1 MSPSTCKTTEVI
13 SVVCSLSVSQLPQDV
28 KALEEQIIESVH
40 RAGREFYG
48 KVFTVFQQRWL
59 EQQRAHYTAVRWR
72 TIDQVTPFGLL
83 RLPVR
88 VLRARSDGR
97 YFTLSKALLRPKAT
111 RLLSPWMERKALE
124 AAVGRNYRP
133 AAEELWRWVRVRVSA
148 WLIWRCV
155 QFHGAKLCEQLERGW
170 WPDRAAP
177 KPTPVVVTEM
187 DSTYLK
193 AQHRDRAATKPTAH
207 FPIHLGLHY
216 SGRKRRYKKW
226 GSASVALRD
235 KRWMVSTEPI
245 SIFGRRLAWQRLR
258 HFTRAAPHIV
268 LSDGD
273 EGLKWVREREFKE
286 ATWLLDRWHIAQNV
300 RNLVRDD
307 QREHRRIM
315 TAVWR
320 ADSEAVLEALRTSP
334 YRQTQ
339 PWEFNALFGY
349 ILGNR
354 DGIDNWRCIPLTL
367 RRSIGRKLAPV
378 RAGSGAIE
386 KNIEVQINRRFKRQ
400 GRSWSRNGAEHL
412 VQLLWLQAHPADW
425 THWWTKTA
433 LAKTKINPGWPS
445 SPRPPN

>member
-1 MSPSTCKTTEVI
+1 MC
-13 SVVCSLSVSQLPQDV
+13 CLSVSQLPQDV
-28 KALEEQIIESVH
+28 KALEEQIIESVQ
-40 RAGREFYG
+40 RVGREFYG
-48 KVFTVFQQRWL
+48 KVFAAFQQRWL
-59 EQQRAHYTAVRWR
+59 EQQRAYYTAVRWR
-72 TIDQVTPFGLL
+72 AIEQVTPFGLL

-88 VLRARSDGR
+88 VVRARSDGR

-124 AAVGRNYRP
+124 GAVGRNYRP

-148 WLIWRCV
+148 WLLWRCV
-155 QFHGAKLCEQLERGW
+155 QFHGAKLCEQLERRWW

-177 KPTPVVVTEM
+177 KCAPVVVTEM

-193 AQHRDRAATKPTAH
+193 AQQRGRTATKSTTH

-226 GSASVALRD
+226 GTASVVLRD

-300 RNLVRDD
+300 RNLVSASIAASW
-307 QREHRRIM
+307 QRCGRP
-315 TAVWR
+315 TAKRCSKPCAPVPIAR
-320 ADSEAVLEALRTSP
+320 P
-334 YRQTQ
+334 
-339 PWEFNALFGY
+339 NH
-349 ILGNR
+349 GN
-354 DGIDNWRCIPLTL
+354 LTL
-367 RRSIGRKLAPV
+367 CSVI
-378 RAGSGAIE
+378 S
-386 KNIEVQINRRFKRQ
+386 
-400 GRSWSRNGAEHL
+400 
-412 VQLLWLQAHPADW
+412 
-425 THWWTKTA
+425 
-433 LAKTKINPGWPS
+433 
-445 SPRPPN
+445 